1 MIIVNDHPMD
11 WHPGMTLADAIRA
24 YGSKYDSLIYVNP
37 DLMTIIGN
45 RSYSDQEVE
54 HVVLDDGTR
63 IILMYEFWG
72 G

>member
-1 MIIVNDHPMD
+1 
-11 WHPGMTLADAIRA
+11 MTLADAIRA

-37 DLMTIIGN
+37 DLMSIIGN
-45 RSYSDQEVE
+45 RNYTDQEVE
-54 HVVLDDGTR
+54 SVVLEDGTR

>member
-1 MIIVNDHPMD
+1 MIIVNDIPMD

-37 DLMTIIGN
+37 DLMAIIGN
-45 RSYSDQEVE
+45 RNYTDQEVE
-54 HVVLDDGTR
+54 SVVLEDGTR

>member
-1 MIIVNDHPMD
+1 MIIVNDHPME
-11 WHPGMTLADAIRA
+11 WHTGMTLADAIRA

-37 DLMTIIGN
+37 DLMSIIGN
-45 RSYSDQEVE
+45 RNYTDQEVE
-54 HVVLDDGTR
+54 SVVLEDGTR

>member
-1 MIIVNDHPMD
+1 MIIVNDIPMD

-37 DLMTIIGN
+37 DLMSIIGN
-45 RSYSDQEVE
+45 RNYTDEEVE
-54 HVVLDDGTR
+54 SVVLEDGTR

>member
-1 MIIVNDHPMD
+1 MIIVNDYPME

-24 YGSKYDSLIYVNP
+24 YGSKYDSLVYVNP
-37 DLMTIIGN
+37 DLMAIIGN
-45 RSYSDQEVE
+45 RNYTDQEVE
-54 HVVLDDGTR
+54 SVVLEDGVR

>member
-1 MIIVNDHPMD
+1 ME

-37 DLMTIIGN
+37 DLMSIIGN
-45 RSYSDQEVE
+45 RNYTDQEVE
-54 HVVLDDGTR
+54 SVVLEDGTR